1 MRKLVV
7 ALVTL
12 CLTAALLRAES
23 LQRSPT
29 PTSTRLRIARPASES
44 QFQRYLKRY
53 YEYDRAVPLNA
64 RVEQRQRVEW
74 TGEEVETS
82 PLKTRELKIRSLT
95 FVQEKISFD
104 SVIVDPRHYHSGRR
118 ITALLTLPH
127 KPAGPVPCLLLL
139 HGYGD
144 SKEDANLAAM
154 IAARQGWAAFALDAM
169 LCGERAVKGRDIYS
183 PNLYQTRVALIQ
195 SIVDWRRGIDYLTTR
210 PEIHPQRIGLLGAS
224 MGGIMGTLLAGVDQ
238 RVRCAVI
245 AAGGADWGLMASL
258 SQNEPAK
265 ALRRIRPELTPE
277 KIAEILAPVDPLNF
291 IDKISPRPVLLQHG
305 RSDISVPPEAAQLL
319 WERAREPKEMDWYD
333 VGHYFP
339 RQAFFRIL
347 DWLRRKL

>member
-1 MRKLVV
+1 MRKSLV
-7 ALVTL
+7 ALMTL
-12 CLTAALLRAES
+12 TFLAPRLYAEPI
-23 LQRSPT
+23 RPSPA
-29 PTSTRLRIARPASES
+29 PTSTRLRIARPASEP
-44 QFQRYLKRY
+44 QFQRYLKQY
-53 YEYDRAVPLNA
+53 YEYDRTVPLNA
-64 RVEQRQRVEW
+64 KIEQRRHVAW
-74 TGEEVETS
+74 NGERVETS
-82 PLKTRELKIRSLT
+82 PLKTRALKIRSLT

-104 SVIVDPRHYHSGRR
+104 SVIADPRHYHTGRR
-118 ITALLTLPH
+118 ITGLLTLPH
-127 KPAGPVPCLLLL
+127 EPAGPVPCLLLL

-154 IAARQGWAAFALDAM
+154 VAARQGWAAFALDAM
-169 LCGERAVKGRDIYS
+169 LCGERAAKGRNIYS

-210 PEIHPQRIGLLGAS
+210 PEVHPRRIGLLGAS
-224 MGGIMGTLLAGVDQ
+224 MGGIMGTILAGVDQ
-238 RVRCAVI
+238 RVCCAVI

-258 SQNEPAK
+258 SQNEPAQ

-277 KIAEILAPVDPLNF
+277 KIAAILAPVDPLNF

-305 RSDISVPPEAAQLL
+305 RADISVPPEAAQLL
-319 WERAREPKEMDWYD
+319 WERAKEPKEMDWYE

-339 RQAFFRIL
+339 RRAFFRIL